1 MGSLLKESVRVVVAA
16 FAVTAIAMLSGC
28 NSSGCTDNKSSIPL
42 AGFYSYETLAAISVN
57 KISIGGVDAPDD
69 SLIINNSSASEVY
82 LPFRAEFDETRFYIH
97 YHQRG
102 IDDPAYNDT
111 LTFRYDRVPYFASE
125 ECGAMY
131 KYEITEFTS
140 TYHLIDSISLVDA
153 VITNADLEKIRIFF
167 RTYTEPSAPEEPDT
181 PVDPDDPDKPVD
193 PDTPVDPDDSGSES
207 NPEK

>member
-1 MGSLLKESVRVVVAA
+1 MRDKVRVAVAVCVVM
-16 FAVTAIAMLSGC
+16 AIAMLPGC

-69 SLIINNSSASEVY
+69 SLIVNNSSASEVY
-82 LPFRAEFDETRFYIH
+82 LPFRAEYDETRFYIH

-131 KYEITEFTS
+131 KYEITDFTS
-140 TYHLIDSISLVDA
+140 TYHLIDSVALLDV
-153 VITNADLEKIRIFF
+153 VITNADREKIRIYF
-167 RTYTEPSAPEEPDT
+167 RTYEEPPVEEPDI
-181 PVDPDDPDKPVD
+181 PVDPDKPVD
-193 PDTPVDPDDSGSES
+193 PDDSDPES
-207 NPEK
+207 NIETA